1 VFFFFRVSGIAFAV
15 NSAFYF
21 TIGPAK
27 QTSGHNI
34 TWDFSFQISFP
45 KKPEK
50 QLLEMKPEIKT
61 GKIEEFGEVFK
72 SDMTVIRIFLQD
84 YR

>member
-1 VFFFFRVSGIAFAV
+1 
-15 NSAFYF
+15 
-21 TIGPAK
+21 
-27 QTSGHNI
+27 
-34 TWDFSFQISFP
+34 
-45 KKPEK
+45 
-50 QLLEMKPEIKT
+50 MKPEIKT